1 MVYTEARLCP
11 SLFTV
16 RGLSSEEALKI
27 VLAAFAKGEKKYDI
41 KVRVIIV
48 FFKPNPGKLRQWDCK
63 HCLAF
68 SLSLSLSL
76 FFFLFRVEP
85 RLG

>member
-1 MVYTEARLCP
+1 MVYSEARLCP

-27 VLAAFAKGEKKYDI
+27 VLAAFAKGEKKYGI

-63 HCLAF
+63 HCLAL
-68 SLSLSLSL
+68 LSLSLSL
-76 FFFLFRVEP
+76 FLFV
-85 RLG
+85 